1 MSWIAEAHADWHTV
15 HGQYVTCPLDCLAG
29 DTFAYED
36 DEDKVCAN
44 CDGPLNTGY
53 DYCETCRRI
62 TGWDYV

>member
-15 HGQYVTCPLDCLAG
+15 HGRDAVCPLDCGAG
-29 DTFAYED
+29 ED
-36 DEDKVCAN
+36 YDESKVCAN